1 MQRIPDLSI
10 TRAIVHR
17 IIPKEELTEHATVEE
32 TSNLISM
39 SAEIKDMI
47 IKRINTA
54 VRNEHRTFALSIE
67 RTDTDSFF
75 GLAQGI
81 SSVADKDF
89 IERSQVLATSLAR
102 AQKTSSIPG
111 GYFILLDGHYGEEEE
126 NEVVIAIKAEP
137 HEALRHT
144 IDDAGRSRLEM
155 LKSVFLSPS
164 QKLFKI
170 GVLFQHEEIAGDE
183 INDIYGCLVYDAQF
197 RTENSPAE
205 YFFKDFLGLTTHQN
219 ARIQSKR
226 FYEKTKE
233 FAQQIDAPEFDLAAF
248 DESLRLELAS
258 QEDLSISPAAF
269 AQQHFAQE
277 EVKADYMRQ
286 VADFM
291 PETFEKDPRLIYHQ
305 LSTRKIEFE
314 NRIRLTGPADAFER
328 SVEVMDQ
335 TPEYTVIR
343 IFGKRKA

>member
-1 MQRIPDLSI
+1 MAKLPDISL

-17 IIPKEELTEHATVEE
+17 IIPKEELTEHATIDP

-39 SAEIKDMI
+39 SAEIREMI
-47 IKRINTA
+47 TKRINTA
-54 VRNEHRTFALSIE
+54 LRNDHRTFALNIE
-67 RTDTDSFF
+67 RTDADSFF
-75 GLAQGI
+75 GIVQGLATA
-81 SSVADKDF
+81 SNDDF
-89 IERSQVLATSLAR
+89 IERSQRLAANLAR
-102 AQKTSSIPG
+102 TQKSSSIPG
-111 GYFILLDGHYGEEEE
+111 GYFILLEGHYGEEG

-144 IDDAGRSRLEM
+144 VDDNGKSRLEM

-164 QKLFKI
+164 QKLFKV
-170 GVLFQHEEIAGDE
+170 GVLYQHEEIAGDE
-183 INDIYGCLVYDAQF
+183 VNDIYGCLVYDAQF

-226 FYEKTKE
+226 FFEKTKE
-233 FAQQIDAPEFDLAAF
+233 FAQQVDEPEFDLATF

-269 AQQHFAQE
+269 AEQHFAQE
-277 EVKADYMRQ
+277 EVRSDYMRQ

-291 PETFEKDPRLIYHQ
+291 PETFEKDPGLIYQQ

-314 NRIRLTGPADAFER
+314 NRIKVTGPADAFEQ
-328 SVEVMDQ
+328 SVEIMEQ

-343 IFGKRKA
+343 IYAKRKK

>member
-1 MQRIPDLSI
+1 MQKLPDLSI
-10 TRAIVHR
+10 VRAIVHR
-17 IIPKEELTEHATVEE
+17 IIPKEELTEHATIEQ

-67 RTDTDSFF
+67 RTDADSFF
-75 GLAQGI
+75 GQAQGL
-81 SSVADKDF
+81 SDVPDAEF
-89 IERSQVLATSLAR
+89 IGRSQVLAANLAR

-111 GYFILLDGHYGEEEE
+111 GYFILLEGRYGDEE

-144 IDDAGRSRLEM
+144 IDDTGRSRLEM

-170 GVLFQHEEIAGDE
+170 GVLYQHEEIAGDE

-233 FAQQIDAPEFDLAAF
+233 FAQQIDEPEFDLVAF
-248 DESLRLELAS
+248 DESLRLELAN
-258 QEDLSISPAAF
+258 QEDLSISPTAF
-269 AQQHFAQE
+269 AERHFAQE
-277 EVKADYMRQ
+277 DVKTDYIRQ

-291 PETFEKDPRLIYHQ
+291 PETFEKDPGLIYHQ
-305 LSTRKIEFE
+305 LSTRKIEFD
-314 NRIRLTGPADAFER
+314 NRIRITGPADAFER
-328 SVEVMDQ
+328 SVEVMEQ
-335 TPEYTVIR
+335 TPEYTVVR
-343 IFGKRKA
+343 IFARRKS